1 MKAQKLDFGDL
12 KRVETSEA
20 VLRPCGLRVPPPKL
34 LSRDVVLLPSSNS
47 PSIDSHPNSVCVI
60 AKVFSCVCCWYFMTI
75 PLKSVLLIYCII
87 NVCSQHMIK
96 MKVSYYIIDMYTR
109 HYTLGR
115 YKCPTYQFWKQL
127 ILLLNRKQLCV
138 DYNNTIIHEILI

>member
-34 LSRDVVLLPSSNS
+34 LSRDMVLLPSSNS

-96 MKVSYYIIDMYTR
+96 MKVSYYLYII
-109 HYTLGR
+109 
-115 YKCPTYQFWKQL
+115 PTFICKLDIKPKYSIWKT
-127 ILLLNRKQLCV
+127 I
-138 DYNNTIIHEILI
+138 NTFT